1 MSQDLSFVALK
12 LLKFSYVRV
21 YEKKTEKDS
30 KIIIMKKYYN

>member
-21 YEKKTEKDS
+21 YEKKQK
-30 KIIIMKKYYN
+30 KIQKQ